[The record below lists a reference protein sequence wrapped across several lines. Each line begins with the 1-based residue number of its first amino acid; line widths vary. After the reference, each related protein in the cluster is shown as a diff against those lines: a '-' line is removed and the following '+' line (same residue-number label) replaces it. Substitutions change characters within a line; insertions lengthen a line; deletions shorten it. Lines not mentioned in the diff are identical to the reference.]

1 MVEGGAVA
9 KCFEALLLRKKINKN
24 QKVQGSPPG
33 LGNLKK
39 AVLVGCELITIE
51 IKRFFIEHQEKGF
64 MMLHDNLFTSSVF
77 CFFTSVQFSSS
88 TFSLSFYF
96 LPFFCFPPFGLFHY
110 LAIFIEGHKK

>member
-24 QKVQGSPPG
+24 QKVQGSPRG

-77 CFFTSVQFSSS
+77 CFFTSV
-88 TFSLSFYF
+88 
-96 LPFFCFPPFGLFHY
+96 
-110 LAIFIEGHKK
+110 

>member
-39 AVLVGCELITIE
+39 AVLVGCELITIQ
-51 IKRFFIEHQEKGF
+51 IR
-64 MMLHDNLFTSSVF
+64 SVLL
-77 CFFTSVQFSSS
+77 S
-88 TFSLSFYF
+88 TR
-96 LPFFCFPPFGLFHY
+96 
-110 LAIFIEGHKK
+110 KKDL

>member
-39 AVLVGCELITIE
+39 AVLVVLAGCELITIDIE
-51 IKRFFIEHQEKGF
+51 RFFIEHQEKGF
-64 MMLHDNLFTSSVF
+64 MLLHDNLFTFQCFVSSVEL
-77 CFFTSVQFSSS
+77 SSS
-88 TFSLSFYF
+88 TFSSSFYF
-96 LPFFCFPPFGLFHY
+96 LPFLLFPSIRTILLSRDLH
-110 LAIFIEGHKK
+110 